1 MATAPRKKHGD
12 LAIEVP
18 PAHAD
23 DAAKPRRGRPPKED
37 GNEGDTNDRIRMTVD
52 FPPTTSKRLKD
63 LKDIL
68 EAPSHIDVLR
78 RALAFYEEAVK
89 AKKDGGRIYIEKANG
104 EKLEMSQLAAA

>member
-1 MATAPRKKHGD
+1 M
-12 LAIEVP
+12 P
-18 PAHAD
+18 PSRVAVAR
-23 DAAKPRRGRPPKED
+23 PRRTATKATP
-37 GNEGDTNDRIRMTVD
+37 TTVD